1 MENWEIKLKENYG
14 SATVDKKIALQN
26 EVGDLPRYVAE
37 YLLGFFC
44 QDGVT
49 EESIKEMQDYVL
61 EHRVRGKEKEKYKYD
76 LQMNFR
82 KNLID
87 KYKVTINLTNKK
99 QSYNTLEIPSLGENN
114 ASVLNTILKEHP
126 RLMIDGIWGLAELTY
141 DPEDKHINMTNFRPF
156 QLSNIKIEEFIQG
169 RSFFTTQ
176 EWIDALISTIGFNY
190 AAYTNREKMIL
201 ISRLIPMVEKNVF
214 FMEFGYPGTGKT
226 YAFEQISSYSR
237 VISGSKISAPQLF
250 INLSTKQEG
259 LLSQYDVILFDEIDK
274 VKKGGIDEEVMSKL
288 YQYLASGKFDRGG
301 VEKSSSC
308 SIIMVG
314 NLPKGEFEKESF
326 LNEILNEEMMRDAFL
341 DRLNGI
347 IPGWEIK
354 PIQSREKSLTNNLGF
369 AADYFSE
376 IMNGLRSIN
385 FDNVFYSRVKLK
397 DASTRDEDA
406 IRKIFNGFM
415 KLIYPNGIVEEEE
428 MIEIL
433 NFAISYRNIVLK
445 QIYNAYKNKKYDRII
460 SYEIN
465 NSIQIENGDD

>member
-1 MENWEIKLKENYG
+1 MEDWEKKLKETYG
-14 SATVDKKIALQN
+14 SAAVDKKVALQN
-26 EVGDLPRYVAE
+26 EVSDLPRYVSE

-49 EESIKEMQDYVL
+49 EENIKEMQDYII
-61 EHRVRGKEKEKYKYD
+61 EHRVRDKEKEKYKYD
-76 LQMNFR
+76 LQMNLR

-99 QSYNTLEIPSLGENN
+99 ETYNTLEIPSLGENN

-126 RLMIDGIWGLAELTY
+126 RLLIDGVWGLAELSY
-141 DPEDKHINMTNFRPF
+141 DPEDRYINMTNFRPF
-156 QLSNIKIEEFIQG
+156 QLSNIRVDEYIKG
-169 RSFFTTQ
+169 RELFTTQ
-176 EWIDALISTIGFNY
+176 EWMNILISTIGLNY
-190 AAYTNREKMIL
+190 RAYNNKDKIIL

-214 FMEFGYPGTGKT
+214 LMEFGYPGTGKT

-250 INLSTKQEG
+250 INLSTRQEG
-259 LLSQYDVILFDEIDK
+259 LLCQYDVILFDEIDK

-301 VEKSSSC
+301 IEKSSAC
-308 SIIMVG
+308 SIVMVG
-314 NLPKGEFEKESF
+314 NLPKGEFNEDSF
-326 LNEILNEEMMRDAFL
+326 LKEILNEEMLRDAFL

-347 IPGWEIK
+347 VPGWELK

-376 IMNGLRSIN
+376 IMNGLREIN
-385 FDNVFYSRVKLK
+385 FDNLFYSKVKLK
-397 DASTRDEDA
+397 NASTRDEDA
-406 IRKIFNGFM
+406 VRNIFNGFI
-415 KLIYPNGIVEEEE
+415 KLIYPHNVITKKE
-428 MIEIL
+428 MKEIID
-433 NFAISYRNIVLK
+433 FAIYYRNLVLK
-445 QIYNAYKNKKYDRII
+445 QIYNVYRNPKYDRVI

-465 NSIQIENGDD
+465 N

>member
-1 MENWEIKLKENYG
+1 MENWEVKLKETYG
-14 SATVDKKIALQN
+14 SATVDKKAALQN
-26 EVGDLPRYVAE
+26 EVGDLPRYVSE

-44 QDGVT
+44 QDGVI

-61 EHRVRGKEKEKYKYD
+61 EHRVRGKGKEKYKYD

-82 KNLID
+82 KKLID

-99 QSYNTLEIPSLGENN
+99 QAYNTLEIPSLGENN
-114 ASVLNTILKEHP
+114 ASVLNTILKDHP
-126 RLMIDGIWGLAELTY
+126 RLLIDGIWGLAELSY
-141 DPEDKHINMTNFRPF
+141 DSEDKYITMTNFRPF
-156 QLSNIKIEEFIQG
+156 QLSNIKVEEFVQG
-169 RSFFTTQ
+169 RKCFTTQ
-176 EWIDALISTIGFNY
+176 EWIDVLISTIGFNY
-190 AAYTNREKMIL
+190 EAYNNREKMIL

-226 YAFEQISSYSR
+226 YAFEQVSSYSR

-259 LLSQYDVILFDEIDK
+259 LLSQYDVVLFDEIDK

-308 SIIMVG
+308 SIVMVG
-314 NLPKGEFEKESF
+314 NLPKGEFDEGSF
-326 LNEILNEEMMRDAFL
+326 LNEILNEEMLRDAFL

-376 IMNGLRSIN
+376 IMNGFRSIK
-385 FDNVFYSRVKLK
+385 FDSMFYSKVRLRN
-397 DASTRDEDA
+397 ASTRDEDA

-415 KLIYPNGIVEEEE
+415 KLVYPDGIIEEEE
-428 MIEIL
+428 MREIL
-433 NFAISYRNIVLK
+433 DFAVSYRNIVLQ
-445 QIYNAYKNKKYDRII
+445 QIYNVYKSKKYDKTIF
-460 SYEIN
+460 YEIN
-465 NSIQIENGDD
+465 KFVQTES

>member
-1 MENWEIKLKENYG
+1 MENWEVKLKETYG
-14 SATVDKKIALQN
+14 SAAVDKKVALQN
-26 EVGDLPRYVAE
+26 EVGDLPRYVSE

-49 EESIKEMQDYVL
+49 EESIEEMQDYVL

-76 LQMNFR
+76 LQMNFC

-99 QSYNTLEIPSLGENN
+99 QTYNTLEIPSLGENN
-114 ASVLNTILKEHP
+114 ASVLNAILKDHP
-126 RLMIDGIWGLAELTY
+126 RLLIDGIWGLAELSY
-141 DPEDKHINMTNFRPF
+141 DPDEKHITMTNFRPF
-156 QLSNIKIEEFIQG
+156 QLSNIKVDEFIQG
-169 RSFFTTQ
+169 RNYFSTQ
-176 EWIDALISTIGFNY
+176 EWIDILISTIGFNY
-190 AAYTNREKMIL
+190 ETYNNREKMIL

-308 SIIMVG
+308 SIVMVG
-314 NLPKGEFEKESF
+314 NLPKGEFEEESF
-326 LNEILNEEMMRDAFL
+326 LKEILNEEMLRDAFL

-376 IMNGLRSIN
+376 IMNGFRNIN
-385 FDNVFYSRVKLK
+385 FDSMFYSKVKLK
-397 DASTRDEDA
+397 NASTRDEDA
-406 IRKIFNGFM
+406 IRKMFNGFM
-415 KLIYPNGIVEEEE
+415 KLIYPHGEITEEE
-428 MIEIL
+428 MKDIL
-433 NFAISYRNIVLK
+433 DLVISYRNIVLR
-445 QIYNAYKNKKYDRII
+445 QIYNIYKDKKYDKIV
-460 SYEIN
+460 SYEI
-465 NSIQIENGDD
+465 D

>member
-1 MENWEIKLKENYG
+1 MEDWEVKLKETYG
-14 SATVDKKIALQN
+14 SAAVDKKVALQN
-26 EVGDLPRYVAE
+26 EVGDLPRYVSE

-44 QDGVT
+44 QDGVN
-49 EESIKEMQDYVL
+49 EESTREMQNYVL

-99 QSYNTLEIPSLGENN
+99 QTYNTLEIPSLGESN
-114 ASVLNTILKEHP
+114 ASVLNAILKEHP
-126 RLMIDGIWGLAELTY
+126 RLLIDGIWGLAELSY
-141 DPEDKHINMTNFRPF
+141 DSEDKHITMTNFRPF
-156 QLSNIKIEEFIQG
+156 QLSNIKVEEFIQG
-169 RSFFTTQ
+169 RNYFTTQ
-176 EWIDALISTIGFNY
+176 EWINILISTIGFNY
-190 AAYTNREKMIL
+190 DAYNDIEKKIL

-250 INLSTKQEG
+250 INLTTKQEG
-259 LLSQYDVILFDEIDK
+259 LLCQYDVVLFDEIDK
-274 VKKGGIDEEVMSKL
+274 VQKGGIDEEVMSKL

-301 VEKSSSC
+301 FEKSSSC
-308 SIIMVG
+308 SIVMVG
-314 NLPKGEFEKESF
+314 NLPKGEFHENSF
-326 LNEILNEEMMRDAFL
+326 LMEILNEEMLRDAFL
-341 DRLNGI
+341 DRLHGI

-354 PIQSREKSLTNNLGF
+354 PVQSREKSLTNNWGF

-385 FDNVFYSRVKLK
+385 FDSIFYSIVKLEN
-397 DASTRDEDA
+397 ASTRDEDA

-415 KLIYPNGIVEEEE
+415 KLLYPNGKLSKEELKD
-428 MIEIL
+428 IID
-433 NFAISYRNIVLK
+433 FAVSYRNTVLK
-445 QIYNAYKNKKYDRII
+445 QIYNIYHNKKYDRVI
-460 SYEIN
+460 SYKIYDE
-465 NSIQIENGDD
+465 